1 MGAIKKWLNRFFID
15 GLSGMALGLFSTLII
30 GTILTQIGGLIS
42 LYVNENVGYFITV
55 VGKIASSLT
64 GAGIGAGVAT
74 KFKEPPAV
82 AISAMTAGMIGA
94 FATKIIAGTVF
105 VNGLVSFAGPGEP
118 LGAFLAA
125 YVAIEVG
132 HLVAGK
138 TKVDIIITPIVT
150 ITSGAVVGILV
161 GPPISAVMTELGNLI
176 NWGTVQQPFIMGIVV
191 SVIMGMV
198 LTLPISSAA
207 IGVIL
212 GLNGIAAGAATIGC
226 CANMI
231 GFAFASYRENKLGG
245 VFAQGIGTSML
256 QVPNIV
262 KKPIIWIPAILTSA
276 ILGPIS
282 TCLLK
287 MTNNSTGSGMGT
299 CGFVGQITTFQT
311 MTSEGISG
319 WIVMLEIVV
328 MHFVLPALIAF
339 FFAETMRKLKWIKDG
354 DMKLDLK
361 GD

>member
-1 MGAIKKWLNRFFID
+1 MGALKKWLNRFFID

-30 GTILTQIGGLIS
+30 GTILTQIGS
-42 LYVNENVGYFITV
+42 LVGSYLSWDVGYYITV

-82 AISAMTAGMIGA
+82 AISAMTAGMLGA
-94 FATKIIAGTVF
+94 FATKIIAGTVL
-105 VNGLVSFAGPGEP
+105 VNGTMTYSGPGEP
-118 LGAFLAA
+118 LGAFIAA

-132 HLVAGK
+132 HLIAGK
-138 TKVDIIITPIVT
+138 TKIDIIITPIIT
-150 ITSGAVVGILV
+150 ISAGAVVGILV

-176 NWGTVQQPFIMGIVV
+176 NWGTVQQPFIMGIVI

-212 GLNGIAAGAATIGC
+212 GLNGIAAGAATVGC
-226 CANMI
+226 CANMV

-262 KKPIIWIPAILTSA
+262 KKPIVWLPAILTSA

-287 MTNNSTGSGMGT
+287 MTNNPTGSGMGT

-311 MTSEGISG
+311 MVGEGASA
-319 WIVMLEIVV
+319 WIVMLEIIA
-328 MHFVLPALIAF
+328 MHFVIPALLAV

-354 DMKLDLK
+354 DMKLEL
-361 GD
+361 

>member
-1 MGAIKKWLNRFFID
+1 MNAIKKWLNRVFID

-42 LYVNENVGYFITV
+42 SYISSEVGYYITII
-55 VGKIASSLT
+55 GKIASSFT
-64 GAGIGAGVAT
+64 GAGIGAGVAA
-74 KFKEPPAV
+74 KFKVSPAV
-82 AISAMTAGMIGA
+82 TISAMTAGMIGA

-105 VNGLVSFAGPGEP
+105 TGGVVAYSGPGEP

-125 YVAIEVG
+125 YAAIELGNIVS
-132 HLVAGK
+132 GK
-138 TKVDIIITPIVT
+138 TKIDIIVTPFVT
-150 ITSGAVVGILV
+150 ISAGAIVGILV
-161 GPPISAVMTELGNLI
+161 GPPISKVMTELGNLI

-198 LTLPISSAA
+198 LKLPIRSAA

-262 KKPIIWIPAILTSA
+262 KKPVIWLPAILTSA
-276 ILGPIS
+276 ILGPVS

-287 MTNNSTGSGMGT
+287 MTNNPTGSGMGT
-299 CGFVGQITTFQT
+299 CGLVGQITTFQT
-311 MTSEGISG
+311 MSAEGVSSLVIS
-319 WIVMLEIVV
+319 LEILA
-328 MHFVLPALIAF
+328 MHFILPALLSV
-339 FFAETMRKLKWIKDG
+339 FFAEAMRKLKWIKDG
-354 DMKLDLK
+354 DMKLDL
-361 GD
+361 